1 MKDLFY
7 SCDECDGWGFVT
19 IDLNDT
25 IIPYEQNP
33 IDYECMACSGKG
45 KVLHKDEYQIKLDG
59 ITEMIEGMETRI
71 EGLSR
76 IVMKAKNPVLYIERL
91 KTLSCGLY
99 RLKNYKQKLLN
110 LAM

>member
-7 SCDECDGWGFVT
+7 SCPECDGWGFVT

-45 KVLHKDEYQIKLDG
+45 KVLHEEEYQMKLDG
-59 ITEMIEGMETRI
+59 VTEMIEGMKTRI

-76 IVMKAKNPVLYIERL
+76 IVMKTENPDLYIERL

-99 RLKNYKQKLLN
+99 RLERYKRKLLN
-110 LAM
+110 LAW

>member
-7 SCDECDGWGFVT
+7 SCEECDGWGFVT

-25 IIPYEQNP
+25 HIPYEQNP
-33 IDYECMACSGKG
+33 IDYECMSCSGKG
-45 KVLHKDEYQIKLDG
+45 KVLHEDEYQMKLDG
-59 ITEMIEGMETRI
+59 VTEMIEGMETRI

-76 IVMKAKNPVLYIERL
+76 IVMKAKNPVPYIERL

>member
-7 SCDECDGWGFVT
+7 SCEECDGWGFVT

-33 IDYECMACSGKG
+33 IDYECMSCCGKG
-45 KVLHKDEYQIKLDG
+45 KVLHEDEYQMKLDG
-59 ITEMIEGMETRI
+59 VNEMIEGMETRI

-76 IVMKAKNPVLYIERL
+76 IVMKAKNPTPYVERL

-99 RLKNYKQKLLN
+99 RLKNYKIKLLN